1 MPSPMTLVTL
11 PTEILDD
18 VTVFI
23 QRPQHLLHL
32 ALTNS
37 LFYRVVIP
45 RHLYRRL
52 KDSAPCNTGLW
63 THIIEDAERGKSVRY
78 LNVGF
83 SGK

>member
-1 MPSPMTLVTL
+1 MPSPMALDTL
-11 PTEILDD
+11 PAEILDD
-18 VTVFI
+18 VTIFI

-52 KDSAPCNTGLW
+52 EDSGPCDTRLW
-63 THIIEDAERGKSVRY
+63 SHIIEDAERGKSVRY
-78 LNVGF
+78 LNAGF